1 LDLRTYMC
9 MKTFQHWAIAQWPS
23 PWLRHCT
30 DPLAP
35 DLISRSSGYGS
46 SRLDGSFNP
55 DITHFNHGV
64 YTDHNRPVNPN
75 LACFNRSYRPGINN
89 IGFLKT
95 CEECGYTNH
104 KNFNTCQGKGCSR
117 NHKINWKMTKRLFFL
132 CSFLLYPYSTCCNKN
147 KLKGILNDIY
157 ITDILDFIFIKILR
171 RILFVQFIFLVFL
184 KKKTLKW
191 KDLAKIITKKS
202 ILNN

>member
-1 LDLRTYMC
+1 MSYNNTTWIFEHTCVWRLFGIGQLVA
-9 MKTFQHWAIAQWPS
+9 FQKNPWAIVQWPC

-30 DPLAP
+30 DPLAL

-55 DITHFNHGV
+55 NITHFNHGV

-117 NHKINWKMTKRLFFL
+117 NRKINWKMTKRLFFVV
-132 CSFLLYPYSTCCNKN
+132 SWEKF
-147 KLKGILNDIY
+147 D
-157 ITDILDFIFIKILR
+157 
-171 RILFVQFIFLVFL
+171 
-184 KKKTLKW
+184 
-191 KDLAKIITKKS
+191 
-202 ILNN
+202 